1 MGDIG
6 LEGAYGGVGMSDA
19 LNQAQNL
26 RLKLWQL
33 SEEQRLSNIGVQQ
46 RQQGLDETHADRL
59 ARIADTNSTAKAAD
73 QTRMLNFANL
83 RPIGSN
89 VTPQEYTKET
99 ALGNPTGNY
108 ATTPSLP
115 ATRTAG
121 LTSLAPGLSS
131 MGAEQ
136 LPQAP
141 MQQAAV
147 TSPAPIDPLGKI
159 TFGGT
164 QSQLEKQ
171 AGDQRAEATA
181 TETNRHNVAMEEK
194 TKPENPGVIHDT
206 AGGLVRISPDN
217 AVTPLTQN
225 GKPVQTYHAPPQPI
239 YIPTAAGPALLDRGK
254 GTTTPIRDASSGNIV
269 GPKTNATLENRLASA
284 QAVTQTGNDI
294 IASLTDP
301 ATAAK
306 LGPAMGRYNSVRDF
320 IGNPPPEFAELA
332 GSIESYAL
340 ANMGVHGMRSTEGA
354 EKINKMLSEK
364 GTPESL
370 IAKIHGLN
378 KFSAHLLENAGKSA
392 PAAAGP
398 VKMRAPDGRPLIV
411 PADKVDEM
419 LGFGATKV
427 Q

>member
-33 SEEQRLSNIGVQQ
+33 SEQQRIANTELGQ

-59 ARIADTNSTAKAAD
+59 ARIADTGATAKAAD

-121 LTSLAPGLSS
+121 LTSLAPGLTS
-131 MGAEQ
+131 MGTEAP
-136 LPQAP
+136 PQTP
-141 MQQAAV
+141 PKQAAV
-147 TSPAPIDPLGKI
+147 TSEAPIDPLGKI
-159 TFGGT
+159 SFGGT
-164 QSQLEKQ
+164 QAQIEKQ
-171 AGDQRAEATA
+171 AADQRAEAAA
-181 TETNRHNVAMEEK
+181 TEANRHNLALEEK

-206 AGGLVRISPDN
+206 AGGLVRIGPDN

-225 GKPVQTYHAPPQPI
+225 GKPVQTYRAPQQPI
-239 YIPTAAGPALLDRGK
+239 VIQTPAGPALLDRGK
-254 GTTTPIRDASSGNIV
+254 GTATPVKDASGAVV
-269 GPKTNATLENRLASA
+269 GPKLNATLENRLASA
-284 QAVTQTGNDI
+284 QAVAQTGNDI
-294 IASLTDP
+294 IASISDP

-378 KFSAHLLENAGKSA
+378 KFSTHLLENAGKTA

-398 VKMRAPDGRPLIV
+398 VKMRAPDGRPLSV

-419 LGFGATKV
+419 LGLGATKV